1 MKLLDVK
8 TVLDRDKD
16 IQEVES
22 ASEYEVMK
30 DRDDKTTKYAILSHR
45 WGAEVSY
52 EEMTGLMKMEER
64 KRDEVR
70 ERGGYHKIIKSCEQ
84 AMKDGYEWLWSDT
97 CCIDKRSSAE
107 LSEAINSMYRWYR
120 NAHVCYAYLHDV
132 EESDFPTRPANKFSK
147 SNGWPEWFA
156 RGWTLQELVAPKQLE
171 FFNKDWLCIG
181 NKRRLAPILE
191 DITRIPIEVLRDGLG
206 GAKNL
211 GVAQIMSWAADRKTT
226 RVEDRA
232 YSLLGL
238 FDVSMPMLYGEGN
251 KAFRRLQLEIIRTS
265 SDHSIFA
272 WSPRTP
278 RPGSVLADDPSD
290 FRDCRYI
297 EPLEPHEF
305 VERLVEYIKD
315 NELSKRRKSSKFS
328 TSVNPIHRRRL
339 SQLKLRARTLSQQFR
354 TFSVSN
360 AGIQVSLPLVSYNDS
375 SSHYRAILACSRI
388 KGYHPHGLIT
398 IDLASSGS
406 SFDRIFDITGARKT
420 YPEFRTLHLTHHQDV
435 NHVHHHFTLD
445 DKNTLHYGFAH
456 CGTFPRDF
464 IGNTVTLSSL
474 TDDLIILVYANEA
487 TRSRFAVALGYYLGQ
502 GWVHITSDERPAT
515 QEVRWTPWLDFAKS
529 TYDRM
534 WAARAEHARTCPPSS
549 INLGCKSDL
558 G

>member
-8 TVLDRDKD
+8 TVLDREKD
-16 IQEVES
+16 IQKPES
-22 ASEYEVMK
+22 NSEYEVMK
-30 DRDDKTTKYAILSHR
+30 YRDDETTKYAILSHR
-45 WGAEVSY
+45 WGIEVDY
-52 EEMTGLMKMEER
+52 EEMTGLMKMEGW

-70 ERGGYHKIIKSCEQ
+70 QRDGYQKIIKSCEQ
-84 AMKDGYEWLWSDT
+84 AMKDGYEWLWIDT
-97 CCIDKRSSAE
+97 CCIDKRSSSE

-120 NAHVCYAYLHDV
+120 NAHVCHAYLHDV
-132 EESDFPTRPANKFSK
+132 DESTFPTRPANKFSK
-147 SNGWPEWFA
+147 SNGWPEWFM

-171 FFNKDWLCIG
+171 FFNKNWVRIG
-181 NKRRLAPILE
+181 NKRRLAPMLE

-238 FDVSMPMLYGEGN
+238 FDVSMPMLYGEGK
-251 KAFRRLQLEIIRTS
+251 KAFHRLQLEIIRTS
-265 SDHSIFA
+265 SDQSIFA
-272 WSPRTP
+272 WDPRTP

-290 FRDCRYI
+290 FRDCRHI
-297 EPLEPHEF
+297 EPLGPSEF
-305 VERLVEYIKD
+305 ADRLVEYIED
-315 NELSKRRKSSKFS
+315 NELGKQHTSRKFS
-328 TSVNPIHRRRL
+328 INPMHRHRL
-339 SQLKLRARTLSQQFR
+339 AQLRLRARTLSQQLR

-360 AGIQVSLPLVSYNDS
+360 AGIQVWLPVVPYGNSP
-375 SSHYRAILACSRI
+375 SHCRAILACSRI

-406 SFDRIFDITGARKT
+406 SFDRIFDSTGVHKT

-435 NHVHHHFTLD
+435 NHIHHHFTLD
-445 DKNTLHYGFAH
+445 DKNVMYYGFTH
-456 CGTFPRDF
+456 CGTFPRESV
-464 IGNTVTLSSL
+464 GNMVTLSSL
-474 TDDLIILVYANEA
+474 TDDLVIVVYANDDA
-487 TRSRFAVALGYYLGQ
+487 RYRFAVSLGYYLGQ
-502 GWVHITSDERPAT
+502 GWVHIVCDERLET
-515 QEVRWTPWLDFAKS
+515 QEVNGTPWLDFAKL

-534 WAARAEHARTCPPSS
+534 WKARAELAQTCPPSP
-549 INLGCKSDL
+549 INMGCKGAL